1 MENEIISFFKEYI
14 DALEITETLKALL
27 LNSKQGDYD
36 FYLYY
41 PLLFNNAFPQI
52 DNEKLKLLSIS
63 GYLYFLHLTILDEI
77 FDAKTNN
84 LIENIEVASFCQEE
98 AIKILV
104 HLFDRESKF
113 WNYWYKRKETFY
125 KAIIKEK
132 RMYCKTEK
140 DYLYLSHTK
149 SELGKCAIDGLYILN
164 DCSNTD
170 EYKNLL
176 VSHDYFSEAS
186 QIIDD
191 IQDMINDYENSQN
204 NWILEIT
211 KKSLKN
217 KYIVINSISLKREI
231 YSAGIALKYYKKA
244 DNLFNKSLNFG
255 KLTSAES
262 WCKMIE
268 NQKLKNE
275 NRIDTLYG
283 FNEIVKLKLRLKN
296 KALINKKKALLDVK
310 IIDTHIKDSLLFLL
324 NEHCE
329 DYIDLKHFMY
339 LSSAEG
345 FNNKKSI
352 HIGETFQLSIV
363 TDILL
368 DLQKILRINLNTIIN
383 QNINVI
389 INNRLKQGV
398 RGWSYFPSVIEI
410 APDIDDLGQI
420 MQMLYKSNNTKYL
433 QDECFPLVDFV
444 KENCIQKDGGIL
456 TWLIPIENQNS
467 IQKIQK
473 KFNVEKWGEGPDVE
487 AVANLIYSLQLLN
500 NKSYDNLVCNSISY
514 ILKKQAKQGYWESR
528 WYFGKYYGTYVSVRC
543 LMEDKGENHLN
554 SIIHASKFIIETQN
568 NDGGWGLNNNSSD
581 PLNTAFCIL
590 TLKIIDD
597 KKFKTT
603 INKAK
608 KFLNNIR
615 KENNSWEAVN
625 FIKPRINDA
634 YRSSTLTTAYVLKA
648 LV

>member
-1 MENEIISFFKEYI
+1 M
-14 DALEITETLKALL
+14 
-27 LNSKQGDYD
+27 
-36 FYLYY
+36 
-41 PLLFNNAFPQI
+41 
-52 DNEKLKLLSIS
+52 
-63 GYLYFLHLTILDEI
+63 
-77 FDAKTNN
+77 
-84 LIENIEVASFCQEE
+84 
-98 AIKILV
+98 
-104 HLFDRESKF
+104 
-113 WNYWYKRKETFY
+113 
-125 KAIIKEK
+125 
-132 RMYCKTEK
+132 
-140 DYLYLSHTK
+140 
-149 SELGKCAIDGLYILN
+149 
-164 DCSNTD
+164 
-170 EYKNLL
+170 
-176 VSHDYFSEAS
+176 
-186 QIIDD
+186 
-191 IQDMINDYENSQN
+191 
-204 NWILEIT
+204 
-211 KKSLKN
+211 
-217 KYIVINSISLKREI
+217 
-231 YSAGIALKYYKKA
+231 
-244 DNLFNKSLNFG
+244 
-255 KLTSAES
+255 
-262 WCKMIE
+262 
-268 NQKLKNE
+268 
-275 NRIDTLYG
+275 
-283 FNEIVKLKLRLKN
+283 
-296 KALINKKKALLDVK
+296 
-310 IIDTHIKDSLLFLL
+310 
-324 NEHCE
+324 
-329 DYIDLKHFMY
+329 
-339 LSSAEG
+339 
-345 FNNKKSI
+345 
-352 HIGETFQLSIV
+352 
-363 TDILL
+363 
-368 DLQKILRINLNTIIN
+368 RINLNTIIN

-487 AVANLIYSLQLLN
+487 AVANLIYSLQLVN